1 MVRLRKTQINWVDGK
16 NQETNTWGRWYGWE
30 CSMSD
35 IFQFT
40 GCTRPYHLPNIN
52 LNINIINININITIC
67 PISTSQLDFHEKLV
81 EKRYY
86 EEAHEDVSF
95 CSRSGA
101 SHLWWA
107 GCRLITVWVT
117 RTNMQ
122 KSTRTDMQKSTRN
135 NMQKSTRN
143 NLQKSTRTDMQKSNT
158 TQGHSLLRFKINLN
172 FCLK

>member
-16 NQETNTWGRWYGWE
+16 NQQTNTWGRWYGWE

-52 LNINIINININITIC
+52 LNININITIY
-67 PISTSQLDFHEKLV
+67 PTSTQISQSDFHEKLV

-117 RTNMQ
+117 RTDMQ
-122 KSTRTDMQKSTRN
+122 KSTRTEMQKSTRN

-143 NLQKSTRTDMQKSNT
+143 NLQKSN

-172 FCLK
+172 FYLK